1 MCFLI
6 IEKAFSSPLIVFFYC
21 SAQWLKGPLGE
32 EFVDHYSNHDGPRT
46 TNTAEGYHSTQS
58 AVYRSKH
65 LALGEFLSTFQEVH
79 SLEEQEAEDAY
90 NGVIPKKKKDPL
102 YEALDANIA
111 VEKAR
116 LRAFLSSIVPVLPG
130 TQQYKDF
137 LISYLSRIGYLI
149 GFEGVTL

>member
-116 LRAFLSSIVPVLPG
+116 QSFSILYCPSTPG
-130 TQQYKDF
+130 NTAIQRLLD
-137 LISYLSRIGYLI
+137 LISFTHRLSDWI
-149 GFEGVTL
+149 